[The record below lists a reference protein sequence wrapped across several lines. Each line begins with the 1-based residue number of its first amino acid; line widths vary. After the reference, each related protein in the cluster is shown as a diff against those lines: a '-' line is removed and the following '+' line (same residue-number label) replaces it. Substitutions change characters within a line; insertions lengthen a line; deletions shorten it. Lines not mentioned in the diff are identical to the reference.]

1 MWDEDIVIPIAF
13 FATIIITSIGIP
25 LIRALA
31 KKWERQAVAPTADM
45 GRIDDRLSRIEQ
57 AIDAMSIEV
66 ERIAEGQ
73 RFTTR
78 LLAERG
84 SEQPSI
90 ESGNERGAKATGM
103 EGRR

>member
-1 MWDEDIVIPIAF
+1 MDEDIVIALSF
-13 FATIIITSIGIP
+13 FGTIIITSIGIP
-25 LIRALA
+25 LVRALA
-31 KKWERQAVAPTADM
+31 KKWERQAAAPSSDM

-57 AIDAMSIEV
+57 AVDAMAIEV

-78 LLAERG
+78 LLTERG
-84 SEQPSI
+84 SDQASI
-90 ESGNERGAKATGM
+90 GSGNESAGTATGM